1 MESQEKTGEPSR
13 SAPGRTFGQRRAA
26 MRMIQ
31 DAELGAVL
39 VYELD
44 PAPGQRFRTLIYES
58 RFVCSCI
65 DHVPEEWPRLSDEE
79 LIALV
84 R

>member
-1 MESQEKTGEPSR
+1 
-13 SAPGRTFGQRRAA
+13 

-31 DAELGAVL
+31 DPELGAVL

-58 RFVCSCI
+58 RFVCSCV
-65 DHVPEEWPRLSDEE
+65 DRVPDEWARLSDDE
-79 LIALV
+79 LIALA